1 MSFSGNKVSFED
13 KDLQTEFDYVIDVYV
28 NEPVNEPIVFS
39 FEVLNIDGSISDNF
53 ELSYQLNEKG
63 DDIAIEFSLLRLNS
77 LLEREQAKTLH
88 LKSSALAIDKK
99 FEIIVWDTPKVSE
112 LNLPQLAGLI
122 SDSTLEVL
130 GNQSGVYFYWLN
142 LPAWHPSEEL
152 TWREDPFDNVSWKLF
167 FHSLG
172 WLNSYA
178 ELYERT
184 GNESYF
190 SAIEKYLSQYDEIT
204 DNPFDS
210 PISVAYKEDA
220 VSLRVNNLAY
230 LYLKF
235 YIHKPKEQRS
245 VIESLLNK
253 DILMLQKYL
262 EETKWDNKN
271 HGLIQAR
278 AALNVIVTLPLN
290 EDVELLF
297 DSVNRRLSALSEQLF
312 SSQGYVIEQATEY
325 HFVSL
330 SMMLEAKQQLVS
342 FNMPANLE
350 LNQKIRKALI
360 VAPYLLH
367 QDGTTPAIGD
377 SSYGKKWR
385 GYITRFYREFDEP
398 IPEVD
403 LYLSQGQS
411 ALDDL
416 LVLGEEGLVVAKHTS
431 STQEMSKAFFDVGK
445 APIIHGHY
453 DNLNI
458 VASLAGEKV
467 LVDSGGPYTYEKK
480 DREHFWKSSAHNLLV
495 LNGEEKPE
503 QSAEIIHYHENE
515 LQIEAKGE
523 ISLGNNV
530 MHQRG
535 FILTK
540 EPQPVLI
547 IVDQI
552 SNIDASDKVDEYW
565 HYSPDLVAEKLDNQI
580 TQLPSSSG
588 RTFFQYRLT
597 GHLGNC
603 QFLTGLYEDNR
614 PSLGWVSPTY
624 NKITPATV
632 QHCLNNGNDD
642 LIVNVFT
649 EQKFETTPNYLMKEN
664 QIIINLEGRDIIYN
678 LH

>member
-28 NEPVNEPIVFS
+28 NEPVNEPIAFS

-184 GNESYF
+184 GNERYF
-190 SAIEKYLSQYDEIT
+190 SAIENYLSQYDEIT

-220 VSLRVNNLAY
+220 VSLRANNLAY

-235 YIHKPKEQRS
+235 YIQKPKEQRS

-416 LVLGEEGLVVAKHTS
+416 LVLEEEGLVVAKHTS
-431 STQEMSKAFFDVGK
+431 STQEMSKVFFDVGK

-480 DREHFWKSSAHNLLV
+480 DREHFWKSSAHNLLI
-495 LNGEEKPE
+495 LNGEEKPA
-503 QSAEIIHYHENE
+503 QSAKLIGHKESEE
-515 LQIEAKGE
+515 QIQAVGNIVIKGSVE
-523 ISLGNNV
+523 
-530 MHQRG
+530 HQRT

-540 EPQPVLI
+540 EQYPILV
-547 IVDQI
+547 V
-552 SNIDASDKVDEYW
+552 IDEVKNMGNDDEIEQYW
-565 HYSPDLVAEKLDNQI
+565 HYSPDISMQTIDDNI
-580 TQLPSSSG
+580 YQLTSVSDKAFYQYQLSKQQKDCQSSLGIKDSSG
-588 RTFFQYRLT
+588 QPT
-597 GHLGNC
+597 
-603 QFLTGLYEDNR
+603 
-614 PSLGWVSPTY
+614 LGWVTPTY
-624 NKITPATV
+624 NKIQPALVMKCT
-632 QHCLNNGNDD
+632 QDGGD
-642 LIVNVFT
+642 LFSINIFT
-649 EQKFETTPNYLMKEN
+649 EQYFYTMPSYSAGNN
-664 QIIINLEGRDIIYN
+664 QITITIDDRVITL
-678 LH
+678 L